1 MMRCRFSL
9 LHVSYCLRGCTNE
22 VRTLASMER
31 AKMLWGYPSIIANAT
46 GGSAGTTAK
55 QTMTTA
61 HLSLACTAVAV
72 WMALIHSCVFVRLD
86 TREVKVRAVLCC
98 VVLCCVVLC
107 CPSVACHFVCVFT
120 EMCEVSSA
128 LDPVWRDVRGAYA
141 IDPGQHVL
149 LNPVSRVN
157 VGIGKFSPHRWQAR
171 CYNFTLWCTFRVVET
186 TRTVACSRR
195 CR

>member
-1 MMRCRFSL
+1 MRCRFSL

-86 TREVKVRAVLCC
+86 TREVKVRAGLCC
-98 VVLCCVVLC
+98 VVLCCVVLPISC
-107 CPSVACHFVCVFT
+107 LSLCMRVHRNVRSQLSVGPGVEGRARGV
-120 EMCEVSSA
+120 
-128 LDPVWRDVRGAYA
+128 RD
-141 IDPGQHVL
+141 
-149 LNPVSRVN
+149 
-157 VGIGKFSPHRWQAR
+157 
-171 CYNFTLWCTFRVVET
+171 
-186 TRTVACSRR
+186 
-195 CR
+195 